1 MFPFVDSQE
10 KLLHKHI
17 KNFGVIIPF
26 ADVGLVLFAVV
37 VVVVAFVTLV
47 IAAHVVVVV
56 AAAIDAVIIVYL
68 VFYHNRD
75 CFVDCFVDDGKFQIL
90 FILPTYFFF
99 SLKG

>member
-37 VVVVAFVTLV
+37 VVVVVAFVILV
-47 IAAHVVVVV
+47 IAAHVVVV